1 MSRHGRHTALAD
13 LDDFRANLEPVAET
27 GGVTVFNDWYDAPVE
42 PVADAPAEP
51 VAAAAGLPAADV
63 PDALEPVAVAADI
76 PEALDGAELAVV
88 VVPCSAYERWVR
100 AIAPHVTADQALLL
114 VGGAARPVRWCWRR
128 RWARPPACLPGDRR
142 AGGRGIGHAGPG
154 FSRRGPDS
162 GRPRPRRAGRDRA
175 GRLRPHRHVR
185 VSCPHAPVRAW
196 FAPPAR
202 TGFVWCARMPALH
215 ATTRYLVRYGKC
227 LPRAAGAV
235 TVPQRER
242 RGAAARRRRAAC
254 LAWDGITHD

>member
-1 MSRHGRHTALAD
+1 MKDPPTSIDATTVNTLRPRLSPPAPRGRRRVQQRLQTQPVHHRARHNNSASATSDPSSNTAPIPPIPPDML
-13 LDDFRANLEPVAET
+13 LRWTRPPHRPHRT
-27 GGVTVFNDWYDAPVE
+27 GGSR
-42 PVADAPAEP
+42 
-51 VAAAAGLPAADV
+51 L
-63 PDALEPVAVAADI
+63 
-76 PEALDGAELAVV
+76 
-88 VVPCSAYERWVR
+88 S
-100 AIAPHVTADQALLL
+100 
-114 VGGAARPVRWCWRR
+114 ARPVRWCWRR
-128 RWARPPACLPGDRR
+128 RWARPSACLPGDRR